1 MGEEARQE
9 ILGLTNIHKRFRV
22 KSAFFD
28 KGGVVHAVS
37 GLTMS
42 IAKGDS
48 FGLVG
53 ESGCGKTTLGRV
65 ALRLLRPEEGRVVF
79 DGLDITDVPERELR
93 PLRRRMQIIFQD
105 PYSSLNPRMNVESI
119 IGEGMLI
126 HKIVDRRG
134 LRDAV
139 EDVLKRVGLTP
150 DAMDRYP
157 HEFSG
162 GQRQRVCIARAIALK
177 PDLVVADEP
186 LSALDVSIQAQILN
200 LLMEIRE
207 EMGVAYLF
215 ISHDLRVVSLL
226 CNKVAVMY
234 LGKIVETGE
243 RELIYNDPRH
253 PYTKAL
259 LEAIPK
265 PVAGK
270 KGDKIIL
277 AGDIPSPFLPPP
289 GCSFHT
295 RCPIADAIC
304 EKDEPLLR
312 RVAGRLVSCH
322 FA

>member
-1 MGEEARQE
+1 MGDKARRE
-9 ILGLTNIHKRFRV
+9 ILGLSNIHKRFRV
-22 KSAFFD
+22 QSAFFD

-37 GLTMS
+37 GVTLS

-79 DGLDITDVPERELR
+79 DELDITDVPERELR

-105 PYSSLNPRMNVESI
+105 PYSSLNPRMRVESI

-150 DAMDRYP
+150 DSMARYP

-265 PVAGK
+265 PVPGK
-270 KGDKIIL
+270 KGDKIVL
-277 AGDIPSPFLPPP
+277 AGDIPSPFSPPP

-312 RVAGRLVSCH
+312 QVAGRLVSCH

>member
-1 MGEEARQE
+1 MGEEARLE
-9 ILGLTNIHKRFRV
+9 ILGLSNVHKRFRI

-28 KGGVVHAVS
+28 KGGVVYAVS
-37 GLTMS
+37 GVTLS

-65 ALRLLRPEEGRVVF
+65 ALRLLRPEEGRVVS

-105 PYSSLNPRMNVESI
+105 PYSSLNPRMRVESI

-126 HKIVDRRG
+126 HRIANRSG

-139 EDVLKRVGLTP
+139 VDVLKRVGLTP
-150 DAMDRYP
+150 DAMVRYP

-177 PDLVVADEP
+177 PDLVIADEP

-243 RELIYNDPRH
+243 SELIFNDPRH

-270 KGDKIIL
+270 KGGKIVL
-277 AGDIPSPFLPPP
+277 SGDIPSPFSPPP

-304 EKDEPLLR
+304 ERDEPLLR
-312 RVAGRLVSCH
+312 QISGRLVSCH